1 MIVHSKTL
9 AELVE
14 IMVLGHG
21 ERLVIAGWFFWVEAV
36 LVSVLGLFW
45 FYRLTISL
53 ALYDPLFIIPLMQAC
68 FILFGGIAG
77 GIFFQEFRSLPNG
90 YAGAGGWA
98 LYILGFGFVLIG
110 LYLVRTD
117 TDEVAGGKQERPRT
131 GGDGSAS
138 LDGTLPELMDS
149 PTGSFSAASAAD
161 ASGAAHDA
169 AQVKTRVEP
178 VHGLENG
185 NSYGVNYDQ
194 DARGSRP
201 PTTSSDSSKSSG
213 GASAAAASHHPL
225 VVEEVTPSTSPP
237 LEATP
242 AEPAPLP
249 GKRMSGDGSI
259 AVGDVNNWN

>member
-1 MIVHSKTL
+1 MHSKTL

-68 FILFGGIAG
+68 SSSLVASPVASSS
-77 GIFFQEFRSLPNG
+77 RSFARCQMAMRG
-90 YAGAGGWA
+90 RGWA

-149 PTGSFSAASAAD
+149 PTGSSSAASAAD